1 MSEARVRVSLTDGV
15 LEFEGSEHFRN
26 AAVDR
31 ESGRTY
37 RDSKR
42 MYREFEFFSSSSS
55 CSSCSSWASWLR
67 NPC

>member
-42 MYREFEFFSSSSS
+42 SKRMYREFEFLDRKSVV
-55 CSSCSSWASWLR
+55 
-67 NPC
+67 